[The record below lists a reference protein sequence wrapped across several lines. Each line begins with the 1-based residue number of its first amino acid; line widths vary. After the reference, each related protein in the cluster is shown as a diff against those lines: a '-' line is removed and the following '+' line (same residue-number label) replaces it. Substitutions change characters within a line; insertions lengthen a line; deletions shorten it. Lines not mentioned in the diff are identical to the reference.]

1 MNFLRNERTGAAEGF
16 CLIKTCEVKKT
27 AKGLPYLDL
36 ILADSDGEISAKYW
50 DYNPEL
56 QGAYNA
62 NELIKVRGTISLF
75 NGADQLRIER
85 IRKCLPSDNVR
96 IEDFVPSADYASD
109 VMFEEL
115 LSIASSMYDETYRGI
130 TLAILNERKEKLLY
144 WPAAF
149 KLHHA
154 VRGGLLMHTLSM
166 VRLCE
171 NAVKIYDY
179 VNSDLLLAGAI
190 LHDIG
195 KIGEFNVPET
205 GLASG
210 YTTDGTLIGHLV
222 RGAMLVEKTAEKLG
236 VKETEK
242 VMLLEHLILSHHGE
256 PEFGAAVRPM
266 CIEAELLSMID
277 TLDAKMFEMA
287 AAVAS
292 APEKDF
298 SQRQWALDNR
308 KFYNP
313 GGEIKPKAKLF

>member
-1 MNFLRNERTGAAEGF
+1 MNFLKNEKTGTVEGF
-16 CLIKTCEVKKT
+16 CLIKSCDVKKT

-36 ILADSDGEISAKYW
+36 VVADSDGEISAKYW

-56 QGAYNA
+56 QGTYNS
-62 NELIKVRGTISLF
+62 NELIKIRGTISPF
-75 NGADQLRIER
+75 NGADQFRIER
-85 IRKCLPSDNVR
+85 IRKCTPADNIR
-96 IEDFVPSADYASD
+96 IEDFVPSADYAPEI
-109 VMFEEL
+109 MFEEL
-115 LSIASSMYDETYRGI
+115 SSIASSFYDETYRKI
-130 TLAILNERKEKLLY
+130 TLEILSQNKEKLLY

-154 VRGGLLMHTLSM
+154 IRSGLLMHTLSM
-166 VRLCE
+166 VRLAQEAC
-171 NAVKIYDY
+171 KIYDY

-195 KIGEFNVPET
+195 KIGEFEVPET

-210 YTTDGTLIGHLV
+210 YTVDGTLIGHLV
-222 RGAMLVEKTAEKLG
+222 RGAMLIEKTAEKLG
-236 VKETEK
+236 VDMEK
-242 VMLLEHLILSHHGE
+242 AMMLEHMILSHHGE

-266 CIEAELLSMID
+266 FIEAELLSMID

-287 AAVAS
+287 QAVS
-292 APEKDF
+292 LAPEKDF

-313 GGEIKPKAKLF
+313 GGDIRPKAKLF